1 MVSMDT
7 FSSVD
12 AFSFEYKDKV
22 LHGIFY
28 FVFTL
33 FWFLFLRNTRHVKN
47 LKLKV
52 FLFAVAY
59 GIVIEICQ
67 GLFTTERS
75 ADVFDVVANTTGSA
89 LAILALWLSDNKK

>member
-12 AFSFEYKDKV
+12 TFTFEYKDKV
-22 LHGIFY
+22 LHGVFY

-33 FWFLFLRNTRHVKN
+33 FWFLFFRNTRHGKN

-59 GIVIEICQ
+59 GIMIEICQ

-89 LAILALWLSDNKK
+89 LAILVLWLADNKK

>member
-1 MVSMDT
+1 MDT

-12 AFSFEYKDKV
+12 TFSFEYKDKA
-22 LHGIFY
+22 LHGVFY
-28 FVFTL
+28 FVFTVC
-33 FWFLFLRNTRHVKN
+33 WFLFFKHNGHSKN

-59 GIVIEICQ
+59 GIIIEICQ
-67 GLFTTERS
+67 GLFTKQRS

-89 LAILALWLSDNKK
+89 LAILALWLAGNKK